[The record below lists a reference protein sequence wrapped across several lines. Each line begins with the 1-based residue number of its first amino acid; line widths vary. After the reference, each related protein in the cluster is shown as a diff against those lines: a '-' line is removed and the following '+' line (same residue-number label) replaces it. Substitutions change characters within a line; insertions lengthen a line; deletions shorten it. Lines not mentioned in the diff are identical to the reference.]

1 VRQSGDEFDFLLRQY
16 GPAKLIVA
24 LYTTLFRDREHFRA
38 MYQHL
43 GYELVFNDK
52 RLESMAVGLRESDI
66 ADFFLRPE

>member
-1 VRQSGDEFDFLLRQY
+1 VITRERFDQIQNDMVEN
-16 GPAKLIVA
+16 PV
-24 LYTTLFRDREHFRA
+24 YTTLFRDREHFRT

-52 RLESMAVGLRESDI
+52 RLESTAVGLRESDI

>member
-1 VRQSGDEFDFLLRQY
+1 MRKVITRERFDQIQNDMVEN
-16 GPAKLIVA
+16 PV
-24 LYTTLFRDREHFRA
+24 YTTLFRDREHFRA

>member
-1 VRQSGDEFDFLLRQY
+1 
-16 GPAKLIVA
+16 
-24 LYTTLFRDREHFRA
+24 